1 MNVTDWSCSIREGG
15 ADIMCARGMVNVS
28 RVTVGTYEGGV
39 DSTVGVC
46 RAEQNKTIHSRAEQS
61 RPMHSRVLPSRAEQP
76 PHQEGASINE

>member
-1 MNVTDWSCSIREGG
+1 MNVSDWRCSIREGG

-46 RAEQNKTIHSRAEQS
+46 LAEHSRT
-61 RPMHSRVLPSRAEQP
+61 MHSRVLPSRAEQP

>member
-1 MNVTDWSCSIREGG
+1 MNVTDWRCSIREGG

-46 RAEQNKTIHSRAEQS
+46 RA
-61 RPMHSRVLPSRAEQP
+61 
-76 PHQEGASINE
+76 